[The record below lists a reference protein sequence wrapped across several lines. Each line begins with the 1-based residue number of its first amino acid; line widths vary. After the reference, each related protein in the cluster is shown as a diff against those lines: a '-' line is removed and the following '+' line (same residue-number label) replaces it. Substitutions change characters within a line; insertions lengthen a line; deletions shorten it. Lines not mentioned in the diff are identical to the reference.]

1 MLEEASGSS
10 KLWHADLPFI
20 MEKIWGPGQVL
31 PSSIAMMNLL
41 VAPFGLN
48 KEMSILDLS
57 AGLGGMARKLAV
69 EFHTYVTGLETD
81 PMLAQRGMAISN
93 EQGKSKQA
101 SIKAYNPAEFV
112 SSRHY
117 DCIVACELF
126 YRVPGKEKFF
136 KAIAA
141 ALKSRGQIAFTDYIL
156 DPAPTQDAAVRSWLE
171 REAVT
176 PMSMK
181 DMTKAWA
188 RLGFDVRVSED
199 QTAVYRRDL
208 VQGMAEFAGFLAD
221 NPPDEMTKPLILQEM
236 GRWALREAALGHG
249 LKLCRFY
256 AIKY

>member
-1 MLEEASGSS
+1 
-10 KLWHADLPFI
+10 
-20 MEKIWGPGQVL
+20 MEKIWGQGQVL
-31 PSSIAMMNLL
+31 PGSITMMNLL

-81 PMLAQRGMAISN
+81 PVLAQRGMAISN

-117 DCIVACELF
+117 DCIVARELF
-126 YRVPGKEKFF
+126 YRVPAKEKFF
-136 KAIAA
+136 KAIAE

-156 DPAPTQDAAVRSWLE
+156 DPVPTQDATVRSWLE

-199 QTAVYRRDL
+199 QTAAYRRDI
-208 VQGMAEFAGFLAD
+208 VNGMAEFAEFLVD
-221 NPPDEMTKPLILQEM
+221 NPPDETTKPLILQEM
-236 GRWALREAALGHG
+236 GRWALREAAMGHG